1 MYKSI
6 NELPNYLKAI
16 IITNIFY
23 YGLLIPGALLYR
35 GYSPLTHTVSSIGST
50 TKNPDGWI
58 FFSLSL
64 IFMAYTLL
72 WFIYGL
78 KSWYIS
84 QPFVKKTIIPIQII
98 GYFNSFA
105 MIMIAIHPTDLFSS
119 QHNFWS
125 LVNFICIELVI
136 LFAIIGLRNHPVY
149 DNRLSL
155 IAVLDFVCCFV
166 YLNQLP
172 VNPYAPTLEWITFI
186 LILTYLLILGFIMH
200 KNKLKETPQ

>member
-23 YGLLIPGALLYR
+23 YGLLIPGSLILR
-35 GYSPLTHTVSSIGST
+35 GFSPISHTVSSIGST
-50 TKNPDGWI
+50 SIIPDGWI

-72 WFIYGL
+72 LFIYGL
-78 KSWYIS
+78 KAWYIS

-125 LVNFICIELVI
+125 LVNYICIELVI
-136 LFAIIGLRNHPVY
+136 LFAIIGLRNHPPY
-149 DNRLSL
+149 DKPLSF
-155 IAVLDFVCCFV
+155 IALLDYIRCIV

-172 VNPYAPTLEWITFI
+172 VNPYPPTLEWITFI
-186 LILTYLLILGFIMH
+186 LILSYLLILGFIMH
-200 KNKLKETPQ
+200 KKRL